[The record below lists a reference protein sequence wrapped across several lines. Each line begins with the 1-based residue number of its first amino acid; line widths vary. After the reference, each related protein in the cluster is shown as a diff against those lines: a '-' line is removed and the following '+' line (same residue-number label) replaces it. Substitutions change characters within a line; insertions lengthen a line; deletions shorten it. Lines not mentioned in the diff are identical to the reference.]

1 MKFIAC
7 VSSFNASWRKLA
19 FPKSPIAQQDHVFA
33 ALPMG
38 FGNIFIYQLA
48 PMVTEKMGCN

>member
-7 VSSFNASWRKLA
+7 VSSFNASWLKLA